1 MPSPRPKR
9 NASRRVALA
18 SVLSLL
24 LAASAVADEEP
35 PACSGRDLTR
45 GLDDAAARAA
55 RADELTD
62 AQGLLWRVSR
72 DGLAPSYLFGTIHST
87 DDEAVAIAR
96 RASELAAKAQ
106 VVATELGAPM
116 DLAEKSAL
124 GAKLFASAIDRED
137 DTFAPALAG
146 AEGAMVEAYLA
157 GRGVPKELAHHLR
170 LWFLALSA
178 AEPPCEAARAQA
190 GLPEVDDVIARAG
203 VDAKVPVVGLESVD
217 EQMSV
222 LAAAP
227 PPLAAALLETSARL
241 PSLDGDSY
249 ATMLRLY
256 AESRPAEMIAVVDAL
271 PELRPDERAAEHS
284 FDQMLL
290 VGRNETMASR
300 AAPLLAKGGAF
311 IAVGA
316 LHLPGKDGLIARF
329 RAMGYGVDKV
339 W

>member
-18 SVLSLL
+18 SVFSLL
-24 LAASAVADEEP
+24 LAASAVADEAP

-45 GLDDAAARAA
+45 GLDAAAARAA

-137 DTFAPALAG
+137 DTFAAG
-146 AEGAMVEAYLA
+146 ARRA
-157 GRGVPKELAHHLR
+157 PKVKWSKPILPAAASPR
-170 LWFLALSA
+170 NFRIICVLWFLALQ
-178 AEPPCEAARAQA
+178 RRR
-190 GLPEVDDVIARAG
+190 G
-203 VDAKVPVVGLESVD
+203 
-217 EQMSV
+217 
-222 LAAAP
+222 
-227 PPLAAALLETSARL
+227 RL
-241 PSLDGDSY
+241 G
-249 ATMLRLY
+249 MR
-256 AESRPAEMIAVVDAL
+256 RPAPGRGCPRSTTSSPAL
-271 PELRPDERAAEHS
+271 GSTR
-284 FDQMLL
+284 
-290 VGRNETMASR
+290 
-300 AAPLLAKGGAF
+300 
-311 IAVGA
+311 
-316 LHLPGKDGLIARF
+316 RF
-329 RAMGYGVDKV
+329 RSSDLRASTSR
-339 W
+339 